1 MKKKLQL
8 VIHFFRVASKKGV
21 TFLIKALKK
30 GILRILYDYLLFL
43 PVFYQMANLL
53 TINWSRKKNSRIVI
67 FSHPGKQMRILS
79 KAIQDNSCC
88 CKEKTQVLKPLFTN
102 DGYKCLRIL
111 GNTIKIPHIT
121 LCNALKPTQ
130 KSRVFEI
137 LICSTSELRSFQ
149 RQNRIFSFISV
160 TRRSIRKKKNV
171 WIFAPK
177 ICHHCYHS
185 Y

>member
-8 VIHFFRVASKKGV
+8 VIHSNFFRVASKKGV

-30 GILRILYDYLLFL
+30 GILWILYDYLLFL
-43 PVFYQMANLL
+43 SVFYQMANLL

-88 CKEKTQVLKPLFTN
+88 YCKEKTRVLKPLFTN

-111 GNTIKIPHIT
+111 GNTIKIPPHY
-121 LCNALKPTQ
+121 ALQCIKANS
-130 KSRVFEI
+130 KI
-137 LICSTSELRSFQ
+137 
-149 RQNRIFSFISV
+149 
-160 TRRSIRKKKNV
+160 KNL
-171 WIFAPK
+171 
-177 ICHHCYHS
+177 
-185 Y
+185 